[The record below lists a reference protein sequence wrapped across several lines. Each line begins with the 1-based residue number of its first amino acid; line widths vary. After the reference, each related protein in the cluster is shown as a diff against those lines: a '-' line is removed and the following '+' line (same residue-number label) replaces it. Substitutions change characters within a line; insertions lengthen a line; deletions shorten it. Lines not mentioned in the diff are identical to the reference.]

1 MDSFKP
7 SILEYLGK
15 ISGGILVLIGLMYE
29 NKVYECTYFYTDKD
43 IVFTI
48 PDELEEVVGDI
59 TKHPEYPNIIREILK
74 RIVPHSQMMDSIDPV
89 DFSKWINGVINIQ
102 KEYGIPL
109 IPESRIKEI
118 KNNIK

>member
-1 MDSFKP
+1 MGSFKP

-15 ISGGILVLIGLMYE
+15 INGGILVLIGLMYE

-48 PDELEEVVGDI
+48 PDELESIVGDI
-59 TKHPEYPNIIREILK
+59 TKHPEYADIIREILK
-74 RIVPHSQMMDSIDPV
+74 RIVPYSQMMDSIDPV

-102 KEYGIPL
+102 KEYGLNL
-109 IPESRIKEI
+109 IDESRVNKIQK
-118 KNNIK
+118 